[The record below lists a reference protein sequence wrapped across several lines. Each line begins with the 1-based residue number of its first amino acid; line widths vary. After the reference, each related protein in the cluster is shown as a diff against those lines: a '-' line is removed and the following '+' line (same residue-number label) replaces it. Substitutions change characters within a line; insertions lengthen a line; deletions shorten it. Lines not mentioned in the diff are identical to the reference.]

1 MSANDLDKLSDEGQS
16 ASSEEPRTRR
26 FWLVLAAV
34 PVAGSLAIGVLNVVG
49 AGTGPVVNIV
59 VVLMLVAGF
68 LAAVAKALEE
78 QLSEAS
84 RRTRRAYAAGV
95 VACALLLLVAGLV
108 TRTVAPLHRMPGTSD
123 VAVIGF
129 AAPSED
135 DQTEYDDLASAMADA
150 LPEAD
155 GSEVRSYAGEIAP
168 PLEQLRPRQDLA
180 ELDGWLEEF
189 LQETD
194 AELVLAGYAEPG
206 NAGQTTLRT
215 VAYVPG
221 KVSSDAAELS
231 GWYVLDD
238 FLTDRTVDSA
248 RIRRALLDR
257 VTTQL
262 GGLTSFLTGLD
273 AWQSGFAADAIA
285 AFSKAIPSSSRGSGL
300 ADLARLFRGHAIESR
315 AQAVSPAD
323 RRRLLEK
330 AHQDYAAI
338 PASSTVAN
346 RARVSTATNDYLR
359 ALLAGC
365 DPKVEVTSHL
375 DASASVLHEIGIA
388 ADLPELLRRRA
399 QVNQA
404 QVELCR
410 LRAGRAGAAASLDS
424 LLGGLTRMS
433 LPEGDANGDAYRQVK
448 ALALSIQAI
457 RDSDAGRPD
466 EAAETMGRALDLD
479 PRFERQAPWL
489 GLRSAWLL
497 KTCRLDDGTQAQQ
510 QALIQVRA
518 AVQSGR
524 LPNSEVEKY
533 ASAFKSD
540 LGAARRR
547 CGEG

>member
-1 MSANDLDKLSDEGQS
+1 M
-16 ASSEEPRTRR
+16 R
-26 FWLVLAAV
+26 
-34 PVAGSLAIGVLNVVG
+34 
-49 AGTGPVVNIV
+49 
-59 VVLMLVAGF
+59 
-68 LAAVAKALEE
+68 
-78 QLSEAS
+78 
-84 RRTRRAYAAGV
+84 
-95 VACALLLLVAGLV
+95 LL
-108 TRTVAPLHRMPGTSD
+108 
-123 VAVIGF
+123 
-129 AAPSED
+129 
-135 DQTEYDDLASAMADA
+135 
-150 LPEAD
+150 
-155 GSEVRSYAGEIAP
+155 P

-180 ELDGWLEEF
+180 ELDGWLEEI
-189 LQETD
+189 LQGD
-194 AELVLAGYAEPG
+194 RRRARAGGLCGARE

-238 FLTDRTVDSA
+238 FLTDRTGRLGEGSDG
-248 RIRRALLDR
+248 ALYDR
-257 VTTQL
+257 VTTRL

-273 AWQSGFAADAIA
+273 AWQSGFAADGDRRLQQ
-285 AFSKAIPSSSRGSGL
+285 SNSIPRRAGAVSRGPRPTVPGTC
-300 ADLARLFRGHAIESR
+300 DRVARAGR
-315 AQAVSPAD
+315 AAQRTDGAFW
-323 RRRLLEK
+323 RR
-330 AHQDYAAI
+330 AHEDYAAI

-365 DPKVEVTSHL
+365 DPNVEVTSHL

-399 QVNQA
+399 QVNQD

-479 PRFERQAPWL
+479 PRFETGTVA
-489 GLRSAWLL
+489 RSAQ
-497 KTCRLDDGTQAQQ
+497 CMAAQE
-510 QALIQVRA
+510 
-518 AVQSGR
+518 
-524 LPNSEVEKY
+524 LP
-533 ASAFKSD
+533 
-540 LGAARRR
+540 ARRR
-547 CGEG
+547 HPGAEAGAHSGAGRRTVRPAPEQRGREVRVSIHERPRRGSPTMRGGLRCGGGILGQGFCVGSSSSVDAAARARHARTPLQSQRRQHRRRQTRPLQTPVRRRRTCCWPGRCSCRREATAWGPTAGWTRIRRRSSGATPESG